1 MKCYDEKAFETN
13 NDEVDDFANFNDETI
28 EAIEEA
34 KRICKNL

>member
-28 EAIEEA
+28 EEA
-34 KRICKNL
+34 KRICKDL